1 MVQRPLRQRKWVSFS
16 NKAGTMFRV
25 SWSIRLKQMSHIAE
39 LSKIV
44 SGFHVPGSGEADYSI
59 PEFGFS
65 PEIILYPET
74 VEEISRILSFA
85 SRSGIRIFPFA
96 GGTKLFLGNPV
107 GEIGAALS
115 LSRLC
120 RVLFH
125 EPSDMVSTVQCGMEV
140 REFQKAIGCENQI
153 FPVDPPL
160 LNAGATVGGLVSSN
174 LCGPMSARYGTC
186 RELILGV
193 KAVRADGEII
203 NVGGKVVKN
212 VAGYDIPKL
221 MVGSL
226 GTLCVLAEAT
236 FRLYPRQLFSR
247 TLVLGFDNHVSCSR
261 AARAILAADVVP
273 TCFEILD
280 EKLSSEFGTTVQGAK
295 RTILLRF
302 DSFEEA
308 VVEQIKQVREITS
321 GETVTFVEM
330 DDECSK
336 DLWTAARE
344 FPFSPEVS
352 FSSKLALPI
361 TGSIEVLSDI
371 ESNPALSGVTVH
383 CLSRPAR
390 GVTLVSV
397 RGESEDAVGAARF
410 LENLADSLGGRIM
423 FSGIR
428 RELVGK
434 VKAWGDFGESLLLM
448 KNIKQRF
455 DPGDILLGEK
465 IFGADRGQ
473 GL

>member
-1 MVQRPLRQRKWVSFS
+1 
-16 NKAGTMFRV
+16 
-25 SWSIRLKQMSHIAE
+25 MSYVAE
-39 LSKIV
+39 LSRMV
-44 SGFHVPGSGEADYSI
+44 SSFHVPGSGDVDPGV

-74 VEEISRILSFA
+74 VEEVSRILGFA
-85 SRSGIRIFPFA
+85 SRNGIRVFPFA

-107 GEIGAALS
+107 GTVGAALS
-115 LSRLC
+115 LKRFC

-140 REFQKAIGCENQI
+140 REFQEAVGCENQL
-153 FPVDPPL
+153 FPVDPPRL
-160 LNAGATVGGLVSSN
+160 ASGATVGGLVSSN
-174 LCGPMSARYGTC
+174 LCGPMSTRYGTC

-193 KAVRADGEII
+193 KAVRADGEVI
-203 NVGGKVVKN
+203 NLGGKVVKN

-236 FRLYPRQLFSR
+236 FRLYPRQPFSR
-247 TLVLGFDNHVSCSR
+247 TVALSFDDHVSCSR
-261 AARAILAADVVP
+261 AARTILAADIVP

-280 EKLSSEFGTTVQGAK
+280 ERLSSEFGISQEAK
-295 RTILLRF
+295 RSVLLRF

-308 VVEQIKQVREITS
+308 VMDQIKQVRGVTS
-321 GETVTFVEM
+321 GQIAAFAEM
-330 DDECSK
+330 DDERSQE
-336 DLWTAARE
+336 LWSSVRE
-344 FPFSPEVS
+344 FPFSLEGG
-352 FSSKLALPI
+352 FSSKLTLPV

-371 ESNPALSGVTVH
+371 ESYPATSGVTVR

-397 RGESEDAVGAARF
+397 SGEGEGAVEAARL

-423 FSGIR
+423 FSGIPNGL
-428 RELVGK
+428 RERI
-434 VKAWGDFGESLLLM
+434 KAWGDFGESLSLM

-455 DPGDILLGEK
+455 DPGGILPGEK
-465 IFGADRGQ
+465 IFDVN
-473 GL
+473 

>member
-1 MVQRPLRQRKWVSFS
+1 
-16 NKAGTMFRV
+16 
-25 SWSIRLKQMSHIAE
+25 MSYVRE
-39 LSKIV
+39 LSKMV
-44 SGFHVPGSGEADYSI
+44 SSFHVPGSGDADCGI

-85 SRSGIRIFPFA
+85 SRNGVRIFPFA

-107 GEIGAALS
+107 GEVGAALS
-115 LSRLC
+115 LRRLC

-125 EPSDMVSTVQCGMEV
+125 EPSDMVSTVECGMEV
-140 REFQKAIGCENQI
+140 REFQKATGRENQI
-153 FPVDPPL
+153 FPVDPPFL
-160 LNAGATVGGLVSSN
+160 DVGATVGGLVSSN
-174 LCGPMSARYGTC
+174 LCGPMSTRYGTC

-203 NVGGKVVKN
+203 NMGGKVVKN

-221 MVGSL
+221 MLGSL

-236 FRLYPRQLFSR
+236 FRLYPRQHFSR
-247 TLVLGFDNHVSCSR
+247 TLVLGFEDHVSCSR
-261 AARAILAADVVP
+261 AARAVLAADIVP

-280 EKLSSEFGTTVQGAK
+280 EKLSSEFGTTARGTK

-321 GETVTFVEM
+321 EETAVFVEM
-330 DDECSK
+330 DDEFSR
-336 DLWTAARE
+336 DLWGAARE
-344 FPFSPEVS
+344 FPFSAEAS
-352 FSSKLALPI
+352 FSSKLALPVMA
-361 TGSIEVLSDI
+361 SVEVISDI
-371 ESNPALSGVTVH
+371 ESSPALSGVAAL

-397 RGESEDAVGAARF
+397 SGESEEVVSAAHF
-410 LENLADSLGGRIM
+410 LENLADSHGGRIM
-423 FSGIR
+423 FSRIR
-428 RELVGK
+428 RELRDR

-448 KNIKQRF
+448 KNIKRRF
-455 DPGDILLGEK
+455 DPVDILPGEK
-465 IFGADRGQ
+465 IFNTD
-473 GL
+473 

>member
-1 MVQRPLRQRKWVSFS
+1 MVSS
-16 NKAGTMFRV
+16 
-25 SWSIRLKQMSHIAE
+25 
-39 LSKIV
+39 
-44 SGFHVPGSGEADYSI
+44 FHVPGSGDVDPGV

-74 VEEISRILSFA
+74 VEEVSRILGFA
-85 SRSGIRIFPFA
+85 SRNGIRVFPFA

-107 GEIGAALS
+107 GTVGAALS
-115 LSRLC
+115 LKRLC

-140 REFQKAIGCENQI
+140 REFQEVVGCENQL
-153 FPVDPPL
+153 FSVDPPRL
-160 LNAGATVGGLVSSN
+160 ASGATVGGLVSSN
-174 LCGPMSARYGTC
+174 LCGPMSTRYGTC

-193 KAVRADGEII
+193 KAVRADGEVI
-203 NVGGKVVKN
+203 NLGGKVVKN

-236 FRLYPRQLFSR
+236 FRLYPRQPFSR
-247 TLVLGFDNHVSCSR
+247 TVALSFDDHVSCSR
-261 AARAILAADVVP
+261 AARAILAADIVP

-280 EKLSSEFGTTVQGAK
+280 EKLSSEFGISREGK
-295 RTILLRF
+295 RSVLLRF

-308 VVEQIKQVREITS
+308 VMDQIKQVREVTS
-321 GETVTFVEM
+321 GQIAALEEM
-330 DDECSK
+330 DDESSQE
-336 DLWTAARE
+336 LWDSVRE
-344 FPFSPEVS
+344 FPFSLEGGL
-352 FSSKLALPI
+352 SSKLTLPV

-371 ESNPALSGVTVH
+371 EGSPPAPGVTVR

-390 GVTLVSV
+390 GVALVSV
-397 RGESEDAVGAARF
+397 SGEDEGTVEAARL

-423 FSGIR
+423 FSGIHNGL
-428 RELVGK
+428 RERI
-434 VKAWGDFGESLLLM
+434 KAWGDFGESLSLM

-455 DPGDILLGEK
+455 DPGGILPGEK
-465 IFGADRGQ
+465 IFDAN
-473 GL
+473 

>member
-1 MVQRPLRQRKWVSFS
+1 
-16 NKAGTMFRV
+16 
-25 SWSIRLKQMSHIAE
+25 MSYVTE
-39 LSKIV
+39 LSKMV
-44 SGFHVPGSGEADYSI
+44 SNFHVPGSGDADPSV

-65 PEIILYPET
+65 PQIVLYPET

-107 GEIGAALS
+107 GEAGAALS
-115 LSRLC
+115 LKRLC

-125 EPSDMVSTVQCGMEV
+125 EPSDMVSTVECGMEV
-140 REFQKAIGCENQI
+140 REFQKAIECENQI

-160 LNAGATVGGLVSSN
+160 LDAGATVGGLVSSN
-174 LCGPMSARYGTC
+174 FCGPMSTRYGTC

-236 FRLYPRQLFSR
+236 FRLYPWQHFSR
-247 TLVLGFDNHVSCSR
+247 TLVLGFDNHVSCSQ
-261 AARAILAADVVP
+261 AARAILAADIVP

-280 EKLSSEFGTTVQGAK
+280 ENLSSEFGTTTQGAK

-308 VVEQIKQVREITS
+308 VVEQIKEVRETTS
-321 GETVTFVEM
+321 GETSAFVEM
-330 DDECSK
+330 DDEISR
-336 DLWTAARE
+336 DLWVAARE
-344 FPFSPEVS
+344 FPFLPGVS
-352 FSSKLALPI
+352 FSSKLTLPV
-361 TGSIEVLSDI
+361 TASIEALSDI
-371 ESNPALSGVTVH
+371 ESSPAFSGVDAL

-397 RGESEDAVGAARF
+397 NGEDEQVVSVARF

-428 RELVGK
+428 HELREK
-434 VKAWGDFGESLLLM
+434 VRAWGGFGDALSLM

-455 DPGDILLGEK
+455 DPKDILPGEK
-465 IFGADRGQ
+465 IFDADRG
-473 GL
+473 

>member
-1 MVQRPLRQRKWVSFS
+1 
-16 NKAGTMFRV
+16 
-25 SWSIRLKQMSHIAE
+25 MSYVTE
-39 LSKIV
+39 LSKMV
-44 SGFHVPGSGEADYSI
+44 SSFHVPGSGDAVPSV

-65 PEIILYPET
+65 PQIVLYPET

-107 GEIGAALS
+107 DEIGAALS
-115 LSRLC
+115 LRRLC

-160 LNAGATVGGLVSSN
+160 LNTGATVGGLVSSN
-174 LCGPMSARYGTC
+174 LCGPMSTRYGTC

-236 FRLYPRQLFSR
+236 FRLYPRQYFSR
-247 TLVLGFDNHVSCSR
+247 TLVLGFDNHVSCSQ
-261 AARAILAADVVP
+261 AARAILAADIVP

-280 EKLSSEFGTTVQGAK
+280 ENLSSEFGRRHRGRRGLYCSDSTVSK
-295 RTILLRF
+295 R
-302 DSFEEA
+302 
-308 VVEQIKQVREITS
+308 
-321 GETVTFVEM
+321 
-330 DDECSK
+330 
-336 DLWTAARE
+336 
-344 FPFSPEVS
+344 P
-352 FSSKLALPI
+352 
-361 TGSIEVLSDI
+361 
-371 ESNPALSGVTVH
+371 
-383 CLSRPAR
+383 
-390 GVTLVSV
+390 
-397 RGESEDAVGAARF
+397 
-410 LENLADSLGGRIM
+410 
-423 FSGIR
+423 
-428 RELVGK
+428 
-434 VKAWGDFGESLLLM
+434 
-448 KNIKQRF
+448 
-455 DPGDILLGEK
+455 
-465 IFGADRGQ
+465 
-473 GL
+473 

>member
-1 MVQRPLRQRKWVSFS
+1 MLV
-16 NKAGTMFRV
+16 V
-25 SWSIRLKQMSHIAE
+25 SWTVRPKKMSYVAE
-39 LSKIV
+39 LSKMV
-44 SGFHVPGSGEADYSI
+44 SSFHVPGSGDADSSV

-65 PEIILYPET
+65 PEVILYPET
-74 VEEISRILSFA
+74 VEEVSGILSFA
-85 SRSGIRIFPFA
+85 SRNGIRVFPFA
-96 GGTKLFLGNPV
+96 GGTKLLLGNPV
-107 GEIGAALS
+107 GTVGAALS
-115 LSRLC
+115 LKRLC

-125 EPSDMVSTVQCGMEV
+125 ETSDMVSTVQCGMEV
-140 REFQKAIGCENQI
+140 REFQEAIRCENQI

-160 LNAGATVGGLVSSN
+160 LASGATVGGLVSSN
-174 LCGPMSARYGTC
+174 LCGPMSTRYGTC

-193 KAVRADGEII
+193 KAVRADGEVI

-236 FRLYPRQLFSR
+236 FRLYPRQPFSR
-247 TLVLGFDNHVSCSR
+247 TVVLSFDEHVSCSR
-261 AARAILAADVVP
+261 AARTILAADIVP

-280 EKLSSEFGTTVQGAK
+280 EKLSSEFGTARGAK
-295 RTILLRF
+295 RSVLLRF

-308 VVEQIKQVREITS
+308 VMDQIKQVREITS
-321 GETVTFVEM
+321 GETAAFVEM
-330 DDECSK
+330 DDERSQK
-336 DLWTAARE
+336 LWDSAKE
-344 FPFSPEVS
+344 FPFSLKGS
-352 FSSKLALPI
+352 FSSKLALPV

-371 ESNPALSGVTVH
+371 ESNPAFSGVTVR

-397 RGESEDAVGAARF
+397 SGEDEGSVAAARF

-428 RELVGK
+428 SGLRERI
-434 VKAWGDFGESLLLM
+434 KAWGDFGDSLLLM

-455 DPGDILLGEK
+455 DPGDILPGEK

>member
-1 MVQRPLRQRKWVSFS
+1 MVSS
-16 NKAGTMFRV
+16 
-25 SWSIRLKQMSHIAE
+25 
-39 LSKIV
+39 
-44 SGFHVPGSGEADYSI
+44 FHVPGSGDVDPGV

-74 VEEISRILSFA
+74 VEEVSRILRFA
-85 SRSGIRIFPFA
+85 SRNGVRVFPFA

-107 GEIGAALS
+107 GTVGAALS
-115 LSRLC
+115 LRRLC

-140 REFQKAIGCENQI
+140 REFQEAVGCENQL
-153 FPVDPPL
+153 FPVDPPRL
-160 LNAGATVGGLVSSN
+160 VSGATVGGLVSSN
-174 LCGPMSARYGTC
+174 LCGPMSTRYGTC

-193 KAVRADGEII
+193 KAVRADGEVI
-203 NVGGKVVKN
+203 NLGGKVVKN

-236 FRLYPRQLFSR
+236 FRLYPRQPFSR
-247 TLVLGFDNHVSCSR
+247 TIVLSFDDHVSCSR
-261 AARAILAADVVP
+261 AARTILAADIVP

-280 EKLSSEFGTTVQGAK
+280 ERLSSEFGISQEAK
-295 RTILLRF
+295 RSVLLRF

-308 VVEQIKQVREITS
+308 VMDQVKQVREVTS
-321 GETVTFVEM
+321 GQTAAFAEM
-330 DDECSK
+330 DDERSRE
-336 DLWTAARE
+336 LWNAVRE
-344 FPFSPEVS
+344 FPFSLKGGL
-352 FSSKLALPI
+352 SSKLTLPV

-371 ESNPALSGVTVH
+371 ESAPAISGVTVR

-390 GVTLVSV
+390 GVALVSV
-397 RGESEDAVGAARF
+397 SGEDEGAVEAARL

-423 FSGIR
+423 FSGIPNGL
-428 RELVGK
+428 RERI
-434 VKAWGDFGESLLLM
+434 KAWGDFGESLSLM

-455 DPGDILLGEK
+455 DPGGVLPGEK
-465 IFGADRGQ
+465 IFDAD
-473 GL
+473 

>member
-1 MVQRPLRQRKWVSFS
+1 MAV
-16 NKAGTMFRV
+16 
-25 SWSIRLKQMSHIAE
+25 RLIQMSRIAE
-39 LSKIV
+39 LSKMV
-44 SGFHVPGSGEADYSI
+44 SDFCVPGSGDADYGI

-65 PEIILYPET
+65 PEIILYPQT

-96 GGTKLFLGNPV
+96 GGTKLFLGGPV
-107 GEIGAALS
+107 GEVVAALS
-115 LSRLC
+115 LSRLR

-125 EPSDMVSTVQCGMEV
+125 EPSDMVSTVECGMEV
-140 REFQKAIGCENQI
+140 REFQKTVGRENQI

-160 LNAGATVGGLVSSN
+160 LDSGATVGGLVSSN
-174 LCGPMSARYGTC
+174 LCGPMSTRYGTC

-221 MVGSL
+221 TVGSL

-236 FRLYPRQLFSR
+236 FRLYPRQRFSR
-247 TLVLGFDNHVSCSR
+247 TLVLGFDSHVSCSR
-261 AARAILAADVVP
+261 AARTILAADVVP

-280 EKLSSEFGTTVQGAK
+280 EKLSSEFGAAQEAK

-308 VVEQIKQVREITS
+308 VVEQIKQVRETIPA
-321 GETVTFVEM
+321 ETATFFEM
-330 DDECSK
+330 DDECSR
-336 DLWTAARE
+336 DLWVAARE
-344 FPFSPEVS
+344 FPFSTEVD
-352 FSSKLALPI
+352 FSSKLALPV

-371 ESNPALSGVTVH
+371 ESNPALSGVTVR
-383 CLSRPAR
+383 CLSRPPR

-397 RGESEDAVGAARF
+397 SGESEQAVGAARF

-428 RELVGK
+428 RELREK

-448 KNIKQRF
+448 KNIKRRF
-455 DPGDILLGEK
+455 DPGDILPGEK

-473 GL
+473 EL

>member
-1 MVQRPLRQRKWVSFS
+1 
-16 NKAGTMFRV
+16 
-25 SWSIRLKQMSHIAE
+25 MSYVTE
-39 LSKIV
+39 LSKMV
-44 SGFHVPGSGEADYSI
+44 SSFHVPGSGDAVPSV

-65 PEIILYPET
+65 PQIVLYPET

-107 GEIGAALS
+107 DEIGAALS
-115 LSRLC
+115 LRRLC

-160 LNAGATVGGLVSSN
+160 LNTGATVGGLVSSN
-174 LCGPMSARYGTC
+174 LCGPMSTRYGTC

-236 FRLYPRQLFSR
+236 FRLYPRQYFSR
-247 TLVLGFDNHVSCSR
+247 TLVLGFDNHVSCSQ
-261 AARAILAADVVP
+261 AARAILAADIVP

-280 EKLSSEFGTTVQGAK
+280 ENLSSEFGTTTQGAK

-308 VVEQIKQVREITS
+308 VVDQIKQVRETAS
-321 GETVTFVEM
+321 GETSSFVEM
-330 DDECSK
+330 DDEISR
-336 DLWTAARE
+336 DLWAAVRE
-344 FPFSPEVS
+344 FPFLPGVS
-352 FSSKLALPI
+352 FSSKLTLPV
-361 TGSIEVLSDI
+361 TASVEALSDI
-371 ESNPALSGVTVH
+371 ESSPALSGVDAL

-397 RGESEDAVGAARF
+397 NGEDEQAVSAARF

-428 RELVGK
+428 RELREK
-434 VKAWGDFGESLLLM
+434 VRAWGDLGDALSLM

-455 DPGDILLGEK
+455 DPRDILPGEK
-465 IFGADRGQ
+465 IFDADRG
-473 GL
+473 